1 MGILNSK
8 TLFIALAITGAA
20 AAVIGIGQIWFG
32 FLAWDMFIKA
42 MVTVVIIGV
51 LVGFLSAV
59 DYDLPALSR
68 NKVLLYG
75 MIVLAIIMGLM
86 ILGQMWLFNMEW
98 VSFAKI
104 FGTVAILFLLDCFI
118 LAIKEDFGTE
128 KKLRDEKFI
137 D

>member
-8 TLFIALAITGAA
+8 TLFIALAVTGAA

-32 FLAWDMFIKA
+32 FLAWDMFVKS
-42 MVTVVIIGV
+42 MVTVVIVGV

-75 MIVLAIIMGLM
+75 MIILAIIMGLM
-86 ILGQMWLFNMEW
+86 ILGQMWFFNMEW
-98 VSFAKI
+98 GSFAKI
-104 FGTVAILFLLDCFI
+104 FGTVAILFILDCFI
-118 LAIKEDFGTE
+118 LAIKEDFGSE

>member
-8 TLFIALAITGAA
+8 TLFIALAVTGAA
-20 AAVIGIGQIWFG
+20 AAFIGIGQIWFG
-32 FLAWDMFIKA
+32 FLAWDMFVNS
-42 MVTVVIIGV
+42 MVTVVIVGV

-75 MIVLAIIMGLM
+75 MIILAIIMGLM
-86 ILGQMWLFNMEW
+86 VLGQMWLFNMEW
-98 VSFAKI
+98 GSFAKI
-104 FGTVAILFLLDCFI
+104 FGTVAILFILDCFI
-118 LAIKEDFGTE
+118 LAIKEDFGSE